1 MKYIDEFRN
10 HELVQKLVR
19 SVHKISRKPVR
30 IMEVCGGHTMAIHR
44 FGIHS
49 LLPSN
54 IELLSGPGC
63 PVCVT
68 SNIFIDRA
76 IAISKLPDT
85 IVATYGDLIRV
96 PGSYSSLEHEKA
108 NGADVRIVY
117 SVLDALEIA
126 RKNKDK
132 RIIFLGIGFETTT
145 PASAVAV
152 MEAKRQKINNFYL
165 LSTHKTMP
173 NAMMALIDEGISIDA
188 YIGPGHVSTISG
200 SDMYKPLLQKYN
212 LSIVISGFEPVDLL
226 QSIYLIVKQIE
237 QNEKKIEIQYRRAV
251 TPEGNLK
258 AKELVKRA
266 FMPCDDWWRGLGMI
280 PQSGMTL
287 NDEYSQFD
295 AIKEITVD
303 ILPPKEPAGCICGDV
318 LKGKKKPYECRLF
331 AKACTPS
338 NPVGTCMVSSEGAC
352 HAYYKYD
359 NKR

>member
-10 HELVQKLVR
+10 HELVQKLVGAI
-19 SVHKISRKPVR
+19 HKISRTPVR

-68 SNIFIDRA
+68 SNTFIDRA

-85 IVATYGDLIRV
+85 VVTTYGDLIRV

-108 NGADVRIVY
+108 NGADIRIVY
-117 SVLDALEIA
+117 SALDAVEIA
-126 RKNKDK
+126 RNNEDK
-132 RIIFLGIGFETTT
+132 RVIFLGIGFETTT

-152 MEAKRQKINNFYL
+152 MEAKRQKIGNFYL
-165 LSTHKTMP
+165 LSAHKTMP
-173 NAMMALIDEGISIDA
+173 QAMMALIDEGINIDA
-188 YIGPGHVSTISG
+188 YIGPGHVSTIAG

-212 LSIVISGFEPVDLL
+212 LSVVISGFEPVDLL

-237 QNEKKIEIQYRRAV
+237 HNERKLEIQYRRAV
-251 TPEGNLK
+251 TPEGNVR
-258 AKELVKRA
+258 AKELVKKA
-266 FMPCDDWWRGLGMI
+266 FSPCDDWWRGLGII
-280 PQSGMTL
+280 PQSGMML
-287 NDEYSQFD
+287 NDEFSRFD
-295 AIKEITVD
+295 AMKEITVD
-303 ILPPKEPAGCICGDV
+303 VPPLRETPGCICGDV
-318 LKGKKKPYECRLF
+318 LKGKKKPNECRLF

-338 NPVGTCMVSSEGAC
+338 NPVGTCMVSGEGAC
-352 HAYYKYD
+352 QAYYKYD
-359 NKR
+359 FNH